1 MTKLYMAYG
10 SNLNLR
16 QMALR
21 CPTARVFG
29 TAMLEGHQM
38 IFQHVATIVPQAG
51 AAVPVAIWLIDAE
64 CERAL
69 DRYEGYP
76 TLYRK
81 EYIPMRLR
89 GKLRKV
95 MVYIMNEGRP
105 QMPSERY
112 YRIIEEGYH
121 DVGFDTVHLGKALD
135 ATEELL

>member
-1 MTKLYMAYG
+1 MNKLYMAYG

-21 CPTARVFG
+21 CPTAKVVG
-29 TAMLEGHQM
+29 TKMLDGYQM
-38 IFQHVATIVPQAG
+38 IFQQVATIVPKEG
-51 AAVPVAIWLIDAE
+51 ATVPVAIWQIDAE

-69 DRYEGYP
+69 DRYEGFP

-81 EYIPMRLR
+81 EYIPVSID

-95 MVYIMNEGRP
+95 MVYIMNAYRP
-105 QMPSERY
+105 QMPSARY
-112 YRIIEEGYH
+112 YRVIEEGYH
-121 DVGFDTVHLGKALD
+121 DVGFDTVHLAKALD